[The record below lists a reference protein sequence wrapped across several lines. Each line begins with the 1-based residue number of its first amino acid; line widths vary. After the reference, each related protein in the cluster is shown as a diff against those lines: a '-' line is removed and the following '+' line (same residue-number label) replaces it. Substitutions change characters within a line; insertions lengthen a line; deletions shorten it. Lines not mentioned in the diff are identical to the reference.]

1 MTPREKLHTR
11 MLTGR
16 SIRHFWD
23 FWIQP
28 IMSFTG
34 ILQIKEA
41 KKEMLVVAEQLLEY
55 LLQLHIYNW
64 TSPIK
69 LHTFQQE
76 LHGPDEPASHWRIFH
91 YYKKEANLIGTFGSV
106 TKLLWCYTES
116 VALSNDVLSESDCT
130 GSRLHADLM
139 LLGCDECWSLSYLPH
154 LSMPPLRR
162 FSGLLLPESY
172 ASDCNSEV
180 QTCTASWTLT
190 KYHDSPISSG
200 MPARASVTMTWWFGL
215 HKAICITSIHMWVFF
230 FFFHFFGAG
239 GGGFPT
245 RSNKKICFLLLKS
258 QLTCIKVG
266 VSRECA

>member
-1 MTPREKLHTR
+1 
-11 MLTGR
+11 
-16 SIRHFWD
+16 
-23 FWIQP
+23 
-28 IMSFTG
+28 
-34 ILQIKEA
+34 LQIKEA